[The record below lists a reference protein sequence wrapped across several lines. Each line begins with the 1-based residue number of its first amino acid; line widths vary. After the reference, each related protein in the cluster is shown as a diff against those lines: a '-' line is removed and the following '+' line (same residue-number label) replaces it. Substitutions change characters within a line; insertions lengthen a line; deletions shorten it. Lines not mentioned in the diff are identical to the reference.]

1 MKKYFIVFN
10 SLLFNL
16 IIFISWGCSNQK
28 LKIQDP
34 QSQNVEFL
42 IKQAKQLW
50 IQRIDSNAVTKVNY
64 ILGLANNV
72 EKNNKNI
79 INIYSQS
86 LFFQGMFLENDKK
99 KKDSLF
105 LKGAEIAK
113 YSILNDS
120 LFQSTF
126 NETIGD
132 SDFKMLS
139 ALSVAPKELV
149 PGMYWWATNK
159 LWYLNNKP
167 ALERINHRELLEVI
181 MHRIIALEPDYLY
194 GGPYRFFGIF
204 YSRIPGVEISQ
215 SKSYFEKAINSYPDY
230 FGNKVQ
236 MAEFY
241 HQKAE
246 NKSSFQNQLDSI
258 ISVDPAIDP
267 EIIPENVFYQKR
279 AVYLLDQKENL
290 FE

>member
-1 MKKYFIVFN
+1 MKKYFIIIYWALC
-10 SLLFNL
+10 SLL
-16 IIFISWGCSNQK
+16 IFSFLNCSNQK
-28 LKIQDP
+28 LKIQDA

-42 IKQAKQLW
+42 VQQAKKLW
-50 IQRIDSNAVTKVNY
+50 EDRIDSNSVIKANY
-64 ILGLANNV
+64 ILGLANDV
-72 EKNNKNI
+72 EKSSKDIVNM
-79 INIYSQS
+79 YSRS
-86 LFFQGMFLENDKK
+86 LFFQGMFIEYDKT

-105 LKGAEIAK
+105 LKGAEVAK
-113 YSILNDS
+113 YSILNDNI
-120 LFQSTF
+120 FKSTF

-132 SDFKMLS
+132 DDFKMLS
-139 ALSVAPKELV
+139 ALSIAPKELV

-167 ALERINHRELLEVI
+167 AIERINHRELLEVI

-215 SKSYFEKAINSYPDY
+215 SKNYFEKAISSYPNY

-236 MAEFY
+236 MSEFY

-246 NKSSFQNQLDSI
+246 NKDLFEYQLNSI
-258 ISVDPAIDP
+258 INVEPTIDP
-267 EIIPENVFYQKR
+267 NVIPENIHYQKR
-279 AVYLLDQKENL
+279 ASLLLNQKETL

>member
-1 MKKYFIVFN
+1 MKKYFVIIYW
-10 SLLFNL
+10 LLSCLL
-16 IIFISWGCSNQK
+16 IFSFLSCSSQK
-28 LKIQDP
+28 LKIQEA

-42 IKQAKQLW
+42 VQQAKQLW
-50 IQRIDSNAVTKVNY
+50 QQRSDTNSVRKANY

-72 EKNNKNI
+72 EKNNKDI
-79 INIYSQS
+79 VNIYSQS
-86 LFFQGMFLENDKK
+86 LFFQGMFLEYDKI

-105 LKGAEIAK
+105 LKGAKVAK

-120 LFQSTF
+120 LFKTNF

-132 SDFKMLS
+132 DDFKMLS

-167 ALERINHRELLEVI
+167 AIERINHRELLEVI

-204 YSRIPGVEISQ
+204 YSRIPGVEITQ
-215 SKSYFEKAINSYPDY
+215 SKSYFEKAISSYPNY

-236 MAEFY
+236 MSEFY

-246 NKSSFQNQLDSI
+246 NKNLFQNQLNSI
-258 ISVDPAIDP
+258 INIEPTIDP

-279 AVYLLDQKENL
+279 AVLLLDQKETL

>member
-1 MKKYFIVFN
+1 MKKYFIVFYW
-10 SLLFNL
+10 LLFSL
-16 IIFISWGCSNQK
+16 IIFILWGCSNQK
-28 LKIQDP
+28 LKIQDA

-42 IKQAKQLW
+42 IKQAEQLW
-50 IQRIDSNAVTKVNY
+50 EQRSDSSSVIKANY
-64 ILGLANNV
+64 ILGLADNV
-72 EKNNKNI
+72 EKNNKDI
-79 INIYSQS
+79 VNIYSRS
-86 LFFQGMFLENDKK
+86 LFFQGMFLENDKL

-105 LKGAEIAK
+105 FKGAEIAK
-113 YSILNDS
+113 YFILNDS
-120 LFQSTF
+120 LFKSIF

-132 SDFKMLS
+132 ENFKMLS
-139 ALSVAPKELV
+139 ALSIAPKQLV

-159 LWYLNNKP
+159 LWYLNNKS

-204 YSRIPGVEISQ
+204 YSRIPGVEINQ
-215 SKSYFEKAINSYPDY
+215 SKIYFEKAINAYPNY

-236 MAEFY
+236 MSEFY

-246 NKSSFQNQLDSI
+246 NKNLFNNQLNSI
-258 ISVDPAIDP
+258 ISLDPTIDP
-267 EIIPENVFYQKR
+267 NIISENLFYQKR
-279 AVYLLDQKENL
+279 AMLLLDQKETL

>member
-1 MKKYFIVFN
+1 MKKYFVIIYW
-10 SLLFNL
+10 LLSCLL
-16 IIFISWGCSNQK
+16 IFSFLSCSSQK
-28 LKIQDP
+28 LKIQEA

-42 IKQAKQLW
+42 VQQAKQLW
-50 IQRIDSNAVTKVNY
+50 QQRSDTNSVRKANH

-72 EKNNKNI
+72 ERNNKDI
-79 INIYSQS
+79 VNIYSQS
-86 LFFQGMFLENDKK
+86 LFFQGMFLEYDKI

-105 LKGAEIAK
+105 LKGAEVAK

-120 LFQSTF
+120 LFKTNF

-132 SDFKMLS
+132 DDFKMLS

-167 ALERINHRELLEVI
+167 AIERINHRELLEVI
-181 MHRIIALEPDYLY
+181 MHRIIALEPDYFY

-204 YSRIPGVEISQ
+204 YSRIPGVEITQ
-215 SKSYFEKAINSYPDY
+215 SKSYFEKAISSYPNY

-236 MAEFY
+236 MSEFY

-246 NKSSFQNQLDSI
+246 KKNLFQNQLNSI
-258 ISVDPAIDP
+258 INTEPTIDP

-279 AVYLLDQKENL
+279 AVLLLDQKETL

>member
-1 MKKYFIVFN
+1 MKKYFIIFYWILSCLLIFN
-10 SLLFNL
+10 SWN
-16 IIFISWGCSNQK
+16 CSNQK
-28 LKIQDP
+28 LKIQDA

-42 IKQAKQLW
+42 VQQAKQLW
-50 IQRIDSNAVTKVNY
+50 EQRIDSNSVIKANY
-64 ILGLANNV
+64 ILGLAHNV
-72 EKNNKNI
+72 EKNNKDI
-79 INIYSQS
+79 VNIYSRS
-86 LFFQGMFLENDKK
+86 LFFEGMFLSNDKI

-105 LKGAEIAK
+105 LKGAEVAK

-132 SDFKMLS
+132 DDFRMLS
-139 ALSVAPKELV
+139 ALSLAPKELV

-167 ALERINHRELLEVI
+167 AIERINHRELLEVI

-215 SKSYFEKAINSYPDY
+215 SKRYFEKAISSYPYY

-236 MAEFY
+236 MSEFY

-246 NKSSFQNQLDSI
+246 NKSLFQNQLNSI
-258 ISVDPAIDP
+258 ISIDP
-267 EIIPENVFYQKR
+267 IIDTDIMPENIFYQKR
-279 AVYLLDQKENL
+279 AISLLDEKETL

>member
-1 MKKYFIVFN
+1 MKKYFVIIYW
-10 SLLFNL
+10 LLLCLL
-16 IIFISWGCSNQK
+16 IFSFLSCSSQK
-28 LKIQDP
+28 LKIQEA

-42 IKQAKQLW
+42 VQQAKQLW
-50 IQRIDSNAVTKVNY
+50 QQRSDTNSVRKANY

-72 EKNNKNI
+72 ERNNKDI
-79 INIYSQS
+79 VNIYSQS
-86 LFFQGMFLENDKK
+86 LFFQGMFLEYDKI

-105 LKGAEIAK
+105 LKGAEVAK

-120 LFQSTF
+120 LFKTNF

-132 SDFKMLS
+132 DDFKMLS

-167 ALERINHRELLEVI
+167 AIERINHRELLEVI

-204 YSRIPGVEISQ
+204 YSRIPGVEITQ
-215 SKSYFEKAINSYPDY
+215 SKRYFEKAISSYPNY

-236 MAEFY
+236 MSEFY

-246 NKSSFQNQLDSI
+246 NKNLFQNQLNSI
-258 ISVDPAIDP
+258 INIEPTIDP

-279 AVYLLDQKENL
+279 AVLLLDQKETL

>member
-1 MKKYFIVFN
+1 MKKYFVIIYW
-10 SLLFNL
+10 LLSCLL
-16 IIFISWGCSNQK
+16 IFSFLSCSSQK
-28 LKIQDP
+28 LKIQEA
-34 QSQNVEFL
+34 QAQNVEFL
-42 IKQAKQLW
+42 VQQAKQLW
-50 IQRIDSNAVTKVNY
+50 QQRSDTNSVRKANY

-72 EKNNKNI
+72 EKNNKDI
-79 INIYSQS
+79 VNIYSQS
-86 LFFQGMFLENDKK
+86 LFFQGMFLEYDKI

-105 LKGAEIAK
+105 LKGAKVAK

-120 LFQSTF
+120 LFKTNF

-132 SDFKMLS
+132 DDFKMLS

-167 ALERINHRELLEVI
+167 AIERINHRELLEVI

-204 YSRIPGVEISQ
+204 YSRIPGVEITQ
-215 SKSYFEKAINSYPDY
+215 SKSYFEKAISSYPNY

-236 MAEFY
+236 MSEFY

-246 NKSSFQNQLDSI
+246 NRIVFHNQLQSI
-258 ISVDPAIDP
+258 VNIDPTINP
-267 EIIPENVFYQKR
+267 EIIPENIFYQKR
-279 AVYLLDQKENL
+279 ALDLLNQEEIL

>member
-1 MKKYFIVFN
+1 MKKYFDIN
-10 SLLFNL
+10 YWLLSYLL
-16 IIFISWGCSNQK
+16 IFSFWSCSNQK
-28 LKIQDP
+28 IKIQEA
-34 QSQNVEFL
+34 QSKNVEFL
-42 IKQAKQLW
+42 VQQAKQLW
-50 IQRIDSNAVTKVNY
+50 EQRSDSNSVKKANY
-64 ILGLANNV
+64 ILGLANDV
-72 EKNNKNI
+72 KKNNKDI
-79 INIYSQS
+79 VNIYSQS
-86 LFFQGMFLENDKK
+86 LFFEGMFLEYDKI

-105 LKGAEIAK
+105 LKGAEVAK

-120 LFQSTF
+120 LFKSTF

-132 SDFKMLS
+132 DDFKMLS
-139 ALSVAPKELV
+139 ALSVAPRELV

-167 ALERINHRELLEVI
+167 AIERINHRELLEVI

-204 YSRIPGVEISQ
+204 YSRMPGVEISQ
-215 SKSYFEKAINSYPDY
+215 SKRYFEKAISSYPNY

-236 MAEFY
+236 MSEFY

-246 NKSSFQNQLDSI
+246 NKNLFQNQLNSI
-258 ISVDPAIDP
+258 ISIEPTIDP
-267 EIIPENVFYQKR
+267 VIIPENVFYQKR
-279 AVYLLDQKENL
+279 AVLLLGQKETL

>member
-50 IQRIDSNAVTKVNY
+50 IQRIDSNAVTKANY

-258 ISVDPAIDP
+258 ISVDPTIDP

-279 AVYLLDQKENL
+279 AVFLLDQKENL

>member
-1 MKKYFIVFN
+1 MKKYFIVLDW
-10 SLLFNL
+10 LLLSL
-16 IIFISWGCSNQK
+16 IIFISWGCSYQK
-28 LKIQDP
+28 LKIADA

-42 IKQAKQLW
+42 VEQAKLMW
-50 IQRIDSNAVTKVNY
+50 EQRSDSNSVIKANY
-64 ILGLANNV
+64 ILGLAYDV
-72 EKNNKNI
+72 EKNNKEI

-86 LFFQGMFLENDKK
+86 LFFQGMFLEDDKIK
-99 KKDSLF
+99 IDSLF

-113 YSILNDS
+113 YSVLNDS
-120 LFQSTF
+120 LFQSIY
-126 NETIGD
+126 NETKGD
-132 SDFKMLS
+132 DDFKMLS

-167 ALERINHRELLEVI
+167 AIERINHRELLEVI

-215 SKSYFEKAINSYPDY
+215 SKNYFEKAINSDPDY

-241 HQKAE
+241 YQKAE
-246 NKSSFQNQLDSI
+246 NKNSFQNDLNSI
-258 ISVDPAIDP
+258 INIEPTINP
-267 EIIPENVFYQKR
+267 EITPENIHYQKR
-279 AVYLLDQKENL
+279 AAFLLNQKETL

>member
-1 MKKYFIVFN
+1 MKKYFVIINWLLSHLLIF
-10 SLLFNL
+10 SLWN
-16 IIFISWGCSNQK
+16 CSNQK
-28 LKIQDP
+28 LKIQEA

-42 IKQAKQLW
+42 VQQAKQLW
-50 IQRIDSNAVTKVNY
+50 EQRSDSNSVIKTNY
-64 ILGLANNV
+64 ILGLANDV
-72 EKNNKNI
+72 EKNNKDI
-79 INIYSQS
+79 VNIYSQS
-86 LFFQGMFLENDKK
+86 LFFQGMFLEYDKIT
-99 KKDSLF
+99 KDSLF
-105 LKGAEIAK
+105 LKGAEVAK

-120 LFQSTF
+120 LFKSAF
-126 NETIGD
+126 NELIGD
-132 SDFKMLS
+132 DDFKMLS
-139 ALSVAPKELV
+139 ALSVAPRELV
-149 PGMYWWATNK
+149 PAMYWWATNK

-167 ALERINHRELLEVI
+167 AIERINHRELLEVI

-215 SKSYFEKAINSYPDY
+215 SKSYFEKAISSYPNY

-236 MAEFY
+236 MSEFY

-246 NKSSFQNQLDSI
+246 NKNSFQNQLNLI
-258 ISVDPAIDP
+258 ISIEPTIDP

-279 AVYLLDQKENL
+279 AMLLLDQKETL

>member
-1 MKKYFIVFN
+1 MKKYFVIIYW
-10 SLLFNL
+10 LLSCLL
-16 IIFISWGCSNQK
+16 IFSFLSCSSQK
-28 LKIQDP
+28 LKIQEA

-42 IKQAKQLW
+42 VQQAKQLW
-50 IQRIDSNAVTKVNY
+50 QQRNDTNSVRKANY

-72 EKNNKNI
+72 ERNNKDI
-79 INIYSQS
+79 VNIYSQS
-86 LFFQGMFLENDKK
+86 LFFQGMFLEYDKI

-105 LKGAEIAK
+105 LKGAEVAK

-120 LFQSTF
+120 LFKTNF

-132 SDFKMLS
+132 DDFKMLS

-167 ALERINHRELLEVI
+167 AIERINHRELLEVI

-215 SKSYFEKAINSYPDY
+215 SKNYFEKAISSYPDY

-236 MAEFY
+236 MSEFY
-241 HQKAE
+241 YQKAE
-246 NKSSFQNQLDSI
+246 NKNSFQNQLNSI
-258 ISVDPAIDP
+258 ISIEPTIDP
-267 EIIPENVFYQKR
+267 EIIPENIFYQKR
-279 AVYLLDQKENL
+279 AILLLDQKETL

>member
-1 MKKYFIVFN
+1 MKKYFIVFYWFVY
-10 SLLFNL
+10 SLL
-16 IIFISWGCSNQK
+16 IFSSWSCTNQN
-28 LKIQDP
+28 LKIQDA
-34 QSQNVEFL
+34 QSKNVEFL
-42 IKQAKQLW
+42 VQQAKQLW
-50 IQRIDSNAVTKVNY
+50 EQRSDSNSVIKANY
-64 ILGLANNV
+64 ILGLANDV
-72 EKNNKNI
+72 DKNNKDI
-79 INIYSQS
+79 VNIYSQS
-86 LFFQGMFLENDKK
+86 LFFQGMFLEYDKI

-105 LKGAEIAK
+105 LKGAEVAK

-120 LFQSTF
+120 LFKTTF

-132 SDFKMLS
+132 DDFKVLS
-139 ALSVAPKELV
+139 ALSKAPKELV

-167 ALERINHRELLEVI
+167 AIERINHRELLEVI

-215 SKSYFEKAINSYPDY
+215 SKNYFEKAISSYPDY

-236 MAEFY
+236 MSEFY
-241 HQKAE
+241 YQKAE
-246 NKSSFQNQLDSI
+246 NKNSFQNQLNSI
-258 ISVDPAIDP
+258 ISIEPTIDP
-267 EIIPENVFYQKR
+267 EIIPENIFYQKR
-279 AVYLLDQKENL
+279 AILLLNQKEIL

>member
-1 MKKYFIVFN
+1 
-10 SLLFNL
+10 
-16 IIFISWGCSNQK
+16 
-28 LKIQDP
+28 
-34 QSQNVEFL
+34 
-42 IKQAKQLW
+42 
-50 IQRIDSNAVTKVNY
+50 
-64 ILGLANNV
+64 
-72 EKNNKNI
+72 
-79 INIYSQS
+79 
-86 LFFQGMFLENDKK
+86 MFLEYDKI

-105 LKGAEIAK
+105 LKGAEVAK

-120 LFQSTF
+120 LFKTNF

-132 SDFKMLS
+132 DDFKMLS

-167 ALERINHRELLEVI
+167 AIERINHRELLEVI

-204 YSRIPGVEISQ
+204 YSRIPGVEITQ
-215 SKSYFEKAINSYPDY
+215 SKRYFEKAISSYPNY

-236 MAEFY
+236 MSEFY

-246 NKSSFQNQLDSI
+246 NKNLFQNQLNSI
-258 ISVDPAIDP
+258 INIEPTIDP

-279 AVYLLDQKENL
+279 AVLLLDQKETL

>member
-1 MKKYFIVFN
+1 MKKYFVIIYW
-10 SLLFNL
+10 LLSCLL
-16 IIFISWGCSNQK
+16 IFSFLSCSSQK
-28 LKIQDP
+28 LKIQEA

-42 IKQAKQLW
+42 VQQAKQLW
-50 IQRIDSNAVTKVNY
+50 QQRSDTNSVRKANY

-72 EKNNKNI
+72 ERNNKDI
-79 INIYSQS
+79 VNIYSQS
-86 LFFQGMFLENDKK
+86 LFFQGMFLEYDKI

-105 LKGAEIAK
+105 LKGAEVAK
-113 YSILNDS
+113 YSIFNDS
-120 LFQSTF
+120 LFKTNF

-132 SDFKMLS
+132 DDFKMLS

-159 LWYLNNKP
+159 LWYLNSKP
-167 ALERINHRELLEVI
+167 AIERINHRELLEVI

-215 SKSYFEKAINSYPDY
+215 SKNYFEKAISSYPDY

-236 MAEFY
+236 MSEFY
-241 HQKAE
+241 YQKAE
-246 NKSSFQNQLDSI
+246 NKNSFQNQLNSI
-258 ISVDPAIDP
+258 ISIDP
-267 EIIPENVFYQKR
+267 IIDTDIMPENVFYQKR
-279 AVYLLDQKENL
+279 AISLLDEKETL

>member
-1 MKKYFIVFN
+1 MKKYFVIIYW
-10 SLLFNL
+10 LLSCLL
-16 IIFISWGCSNQK
+16 IFSFLSCSSQK
-28 LKIQDP
+28 LKIQEA

-42 IKQAKQLW
+42 VQQAKQLW
-50 IQRIDSNAVTKVNY
+50 QQRSDTNSVRKANY

-72 EKNNKNI
+72 ERNNKDI
-79 INIYSQS
+79 VNIYSQS
-86 LFFQGMFLENDKK
+86 LFFQGMFLEYDKI

-105 LKGAEIAK
+105 LKGAEVAK

-120 LFQSTF
+120 LFKTNF

-132 SDFKMLS
+132 DDFKMLS

-167 ALERINHRELLEVI
+167 AIERINHRELLEVI

-204 YSRIPGVEISQ
+204 YSRIPGVEITQ
-215 SKSYFEKAINSYPDY
+215 SKSYFEKAISSYPNY

-236 MAEFY
+236 MSEFY

-246 NKSSFQNQLDSI
+246 NKNLFQNQLNSI
-258 ISVDPAIDP
+258 ISIEPTIDP
-267 EIIPENVFYQKR
+267 VIIPENVFYQKR
-279 AVYLLDQKENL
+279 AVLLLGQKETL

>member
-28 LKIQDP
+28 LKIQDAK
-34 QSQNVEFL
+34 SQNVEFL

-50 IQRIDSNAVTKVNY
+50 IQRIDSNAVTKANY

-167 ALERINHRELLEVI
+167 AIERINHRELLEVI

-215 SKSYFEKAINSYPDY
+215 SKSYF
-230 FGNKVQ
+230 
-236 MAEFY
+236 
-241 HQKAE
+241 
-246 NKSSFQNQLDSI
+246 
-258 ISVDPAIDP
+258 
-267 EIIPENVFYQKR
+267 
-279 AVYLLDQKENL
+279 
-290 FE
+290 

>member
-1 MKKYFIVFN
+1 MKKYFVIIYW
-10 SLLFNL
+10 LLSCLL
-16 IIFISWGCSNQK
+16 IFSFLSCSSQK
-28 LKIQDP
+28 LKIQEA

-42 IKQAKQLW
+42 VQQAKQLW
-50 IQRIDSNAVTKVNY
+50 QQRSDTKSVKKANY
-64 ILGLANNV
+64 ILGLANDV
-72 EKNNKNI
+72 EKNNKDI
-79 INIYSQS
+79 VNIYSQS
-86 LFFQGMFLENDKK
+86 LFFQGMFLEYDKI

-105 LKGAEIAK
+105 LKGAEVAK

-120 LFQSTF
+120 LFKTNF

-132 SDFKMLS
+132 DDFKMLS

-167 ALERINHRELLEVI
+167 AIERINHRELLEVI

-204 YSRIPGVEISQ
+204 YSRIPGVEITQ
-215 SKSYFEKAINSYPDY
+215 SKSYFEKAISSYPNY

-236 MAEFY
+236 MSEFY

-246 NKSSFQNQLDSI
+246 NKNLFQNQLNSI
-258 ISVDPAIDP
+258 INIEPTIDP

-279 AVYLLDQKENL
+279 AVLLLNQKETL

>member
-1 MKKYFIVFN
+1 MKKYFIVFYW
-10 SLLFNL
+10 LLPNLLIFN
-16 IIFISWGCSNQK
+16 SWGCSNQK
-28 LKIQDP
+28 IKIQDA

-42 IKQAKQLW
+42 VQQAKQLW
-50 IQRIDSNAVTKVNY
+50 EQRSDSNSVIKANY
-64 ILGLANNV
+64 ILGLANDV
-72 EKNNKNI
+72 KINNKNI
-79 INIYSQS
+79 VNIYSQS
-86 LFFQGMFLENDKK
+86 LFFQGMFLENDKI

-120 LFQSTF
+120 LFQTTF

-132 SDFKMLS
+132 DDFKMLS

-159 LWYLNNKP
+159 LWYLNSKP
-167 ALERINHRELLEVI
+167 AIERINHRELLEVI

-215 SKSYFEKAINSYPDY
+215 SKNYFEKAISSYPDY

-236 MAEFY
+236 MSEFY
-241 HQKAE
+241 YQKAE
-246 NKSSFQNQLDSI
+246 NKNSFQNQLNSI
-258 ISVDPAIDP
+258 ISIEPTIDP
-267 EIIPENVFYQKR
+267 EIIPENIFYQKR
-279 AVYLLDQKENL
+279 AILLLNQKEIL

>member
-1 MKKYFIVFN
+1 MKKYFVIIYW
-10 SLLFNL
+10 LLSCLL
-16 IIFISWGCSNQK
+16 IFSFLSCSSQK
-28 LKIQDP
+28 LKIQEA

-42 IKQAKQLW
+42 VQQAKQLW
-50 IQRIDSNAVTKVNY
+50 EQRSDSNSVIKANY
-64 ILGLANNV
+64 ILGLANDV
-72 EKNNKNI
+72 EKNNKDI
-79 INIYSQS
+79 VNIYSQS
-86 LFFQGMFLENDKK
+86 LFFQGMFLEYDKI

-105 LKGAEIAK
+105 LKGAEVAK

-120 LFQSTF
+120 LFKTNF

-132 SDFKMLS
+132 DDFKMLS

-167 ALERINHRELLEVI
+167 AIERINHRELLEVI

-215 SKSYFEKAINSYPDY
+215 SKNYFEKAISSYPDY

-236 MAEFY
+236 MSEFY
-241 HQKAE
+241 YQKAE
-246 NKSSFQNQLDSI
+246 NKNSFQNQLNSI
-258 ISVDPAIDP
+258 ISIEPTIDP
-267 EIIPENVFYQKR
+267 EIIPENIFYQKR
-279 AVYLLDQKENL
+279 AILLLNQKEIL

>member
-1 MKKYFIVFN
+1 MKKYFIIIN
-10 SLLFNL
+10 WLLTSLLTFS
-16 IIFISWGCSNQK
+16 SWGCSNQK
-28 LKIQDP
+28 LKIQDA

-42 IKQAKQLW
+42 IQQAKQLW
-50 IQRIDSNAVTKVNY
+50 EQRSDSNSVIKANY
-64 ILGLANNV
+64 ILGLAYNV
-72 EKNNKNI
+72 EKNNKDI
-79 INIYSQS
+79 VNIYSQS
-86 LFFQGMFLENDKK
+86 LFFQGMFLEYEKI

-105 LKGAEIAK
+105 LKGVEVAK

-126 NETIGD
+126 NGTIGD
-132 SDFKMLS
+132 DNFKMLS

-149 PGMYWWATNK
+149 SGMYWWATNK

-167 ALERINHRELLEVI
+167 AIERINHRELLEVI

-215 SKSYFEKAINSYPDY
+215 SKSYFEKAINSHPNY

-236 MAEFY
+236 MSEFY

-246 NKSSFQNQLDSI
+246 NKNLFENQLNSI
-258 ISVDPAIDP
+258 ISTEPTIDP

-279 AVYLLDQKENL
+279 AMLLLNQKETL

>member
-1 MKKYFIVFN
+1 MKKYFIIIYWFPCALLVF
-10 SLLFNL
+10 S
-16 IIFISWGCSNQK
+16 SWNCSNQK
-28 LKIQDP
+28 LKIQEA

-42 IKQAKQLW
+42 IQKAKQLW
-50 IQRIDSNAVTKVNY
+50 EQRSDSNSVIKANH

-72 EKNNKNI
+72 EKNNKEI
-79 INIYSQS
+79 VNIYSRS
-86 LFFQGMFLENDKK
+86 LLFQGIFLEYDKI

-105 LKGAEIAK
+105 IKGAEVAK

-126 NETIGD
+126 NEAIGD
-132 SDFKMLS
+132 DDFKMLS

-167 ALERINHRELLEVI
+167 AIERINHRELLEVI

-215 SKSYFEKAINSYPDY
+215 SKSYFEKAISAYPNY

-236 MAEFY
+236 MSEFY

-246 NKSSFQNQLDSI
+246 NKNSFQIQLNSI
-258 ISVDPAIDP
+258 INRDPTIDP
-267 EIIPENVFYQKR
+267 EIIPENQFYQKR
-279 AVYLLDQKENL
+279 AVLLLDQKETL

>member
-1 MKKYFIVFN
+1 MKKYFTVFYWLLY
-10 SLLFNL
+10 SLFVVS
-16 IIFISWGCSNQK
+16 SWTCSNQK
-28 LKIQDP
+28 LKIEDA

-42 IKQAKQLW
+42 VQQAKQLW
-50 IQRIDSNAVTKVNY
+50 EQRSDSNSVIKANY
-64 ILGLANNV
+64 ILGLAYDV
-72 EKNNKNI
+72 EKNNKDI

-86 LFFQGMFLENDKK
+86 LFFQGMFLEDNKIK
-99 KKDSLF
+99 IDSLF

-132 SDFKMLS
+132 DDFKMIS

-167 ALERINHRELLEVI
+167 AIERINHRELLEVI

-215 SKSYFEKAINSYPDY
+215 SKNYFDKAINSDPDY

-246 NKSSFQNQLDSI
+246 NKNLFQNELNSI
-258 ISVDPAIDP
+258 INIETTINP

-279 AVYLLDQKENL
+279 AILLLSQIETL

>member
-1 MKKYFIVFN
+1 MKKYFDIN
-10 SLLFNL
+10 YWLLSYLL
-16 IIFISWGCSNQK
+16 IFSFWSCSNQK
-28 LKIQDP
+28 IKIQEA
-34 QSQNVEFL
+34 QSKNVEFL
-42 IKQAKQLW
+42 VQQAKQLW
-50 IQRIDSNAVTKVNY
+50 EQRSDSNSVKKANY
-64 ILGLANNV
+64 ILGLANDV
-72 EKNNKNI
+72 KKNNKDI
-79 INIYSQS
+79 VIIYSQS
-86 LFFQGMFLENDKK
+86 LFFEGMFLEYDKI

-105 LKGAEIAK
+105 LKGAEVAK

-120 LFQSTF
+120 LFKSTF

-132 SDFKMLS
+132 DDFKMLS
-139 ALSVAPKELV
+139 ALSVAPRELV

-167 ALERINHRELLEVI
+167 AIERINHRELLEVI

-204 YSRIPGVEISQ
+204 YSRMPGVEISQ
-215 SKSYFEKAINSYPDY
+215 SKRYFEKAISSYPNY

-236 MAEFY
+236 MSEFY

-246 NKSSFQNQLDSI
+246 NKNLFQNQLNSI
-258 ISVDPAIDP
+258 ISIEPTIDP
-267 EIIPENVFYQKR
+267 VIIPENVFYQKR
-279 AVYLLDQKENL
+279 AVLLLGQKETL

>member
-1 MKKYFIVFN
+1 MKKYFVIIYW
-10 SLLFNL
+10 LLSCLL
-16 IIFISWGCSNQK
+16 IFSFLSCSSQK
-28 LKIQDP
+28 LKIQEA

-42 IKQAKQLW
+42 VQQVKQLW
-50 IQRIDSNAVTKVNY
+50 EQRIDSNSVIKANY
-64 ILGLANNV
+64 ILGLANDV
-72 EKNNKNI
+72 KINNKNI
-79 INIYSQS
+79 VNIYSQS
-86 LFFQGMFLENDKK
+86 LFFQGMFLENDKI

-105 LKGAEIAK
+105 LKGAEVAK

-120 LFQSTF
+120 LFKANF

-132 SDFKMLS
+132 DDFKMLS

-167 ALERINHRELLEVI
+167 AIERINHRELLEVI

-204 YSRIPGVEISQ
+204 YSRIPGVEITQ
-215 SKSYFEKAINSYPDY
+215 SKSYFEKAISSYPNY

-236 MAEFY
+236 MSEFY

-246 NKSSFQNQLDSI
+246 KKNLFQNQLNSI
-258 ISVDPAIDP
+258 INIEPTIDP

-279 AVYLLDQKENL
+279 AVLLLDQKETL